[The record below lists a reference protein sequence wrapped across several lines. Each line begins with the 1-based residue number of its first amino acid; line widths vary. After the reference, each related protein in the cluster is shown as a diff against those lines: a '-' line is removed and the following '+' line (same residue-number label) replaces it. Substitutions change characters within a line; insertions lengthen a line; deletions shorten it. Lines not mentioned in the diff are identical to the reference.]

1 MLHFQFKTLFLFACA
16 LGLLVARPDP
26 GLSREKDLPGLHTMA
41 GQMIM
46 CGFRGLHL
54 GVDDPLHQAIAQ
66 GLCGGVIL
74 FDRDVQQ
81 RNDTR
86 NICCPEQVRS
96 LTRELQDLS
105 PRPLLIAV
113 DQEGGRVARL
123 KPEHGFPPFPSA
135 ASLGQ
140 KGSVQ
145 ATRRVGADMGHLL
158 AGLGINLNLAPVV
171 DVNTN
176 PDNPAIGRLDRSFS
190 AHPDRVA
197 EQAAAFIQGQH
208 ESNIL
213 TCIKHFP
220 GHGSAFNDSHLGLTD
235 ITKTWEQKEL
245 LPYRRLIQSQVCD
258 TVMTGHLVHR
268 EVDPDHPASLS
279 LAWTRDIL
287 RRDLGF
293 DGVIITD
300 DLQMKA
306 ITDHYSLEQTVRL
319 ALEAGADIILFGNNL
334 RYDPR
339 IAARANALIVDLVQE
354 GKISRQRIE
363 SSYERIT
370 RLKQKLTRHTAFMS
384 VHPFIFQGAFSSQA
398 MASPST
404 NSILFTPD

>member
-1 MLHFQFKTLFLFACA
+1 MQRVLMLHYPFKTLCLFVLA

-26 GLSREKDLPGLHTMA
+26 GMSREKDLPGLQTMA

-46 CGFRGLHL
+46 CGFRGLSL
-54 GVDDPLHQAIAQ
+54 SSDDPLHQAIEQ

-74 FDRDVQQ
+74 FDRDVQLKS
-81 RNDTR
+81 DTR
-86 NICCPEQVRS
+86 NIRSPGQLRS
-96 LTRELQDLS
+96 LTRMLQDIS
-105 PRPLLIAV
+105 PKPLLIAV

-123 KPEHGFPPFPSA
+123 KPEFGFPPFPAA

-145 ATRRVGADMGHLL
+145 ATRQVGADMSRLL

-213 TCIKHFP
+213 TSIKHFP

-235 ITKTWEQKEL
+235 ITATWEPQEL
-245 LPYRRLIQSQVCD
+245 LPYRRLTQSQTCD
-258 TVMTGHLVHR
+258 TIMTGHLVHR
-268 EVDPDHPASLS
+268 GIDPDHPASLS
-279 LAWTRDIL
+279 QAWIRDIL

-300 DLQMKA
+300 DLQMRA

-339 IAARANALIVDLVQE
+339 IAAKANALIKDLVEE

-370 RLKQKLTRHTAFMS
+370 RLKQKLSRHPACKLIPHT
-384 VHPFIFQGAFSSQA
+384 
-398 MASPST
+398 ST
-404 NSILFTPD
+404 TH

>member
-1 MLHFQFKTLFLFACA
+1 MLHLQFKTLCILVCT
-16 LGLLVARPDP
+16 LGLILAQPDP
-26 GLSREKDLPGLHTMA
+26 GLSREKDLPGLQTMA

-46 CGFRGLHL
+46 CGFRGQHL
-54 GVDDPLHQAIAQ
+54 GVDDPFHQAIEQ

-81 RNDTR
+81 NSDTR
-86 NICCPEQVRS
+86 NIRSPEQVRS

-105 PRPLLIAV
+105 PNPLLIAV

-123 KPEHGFPPFPSA
+123 KPENGFPPFPSA

-145 ATRRVGADMGHLL
+145 ATRQVGADMGRIL

-176 PDNPAIGRLDRSFS
+176 PDNPAIGRLERSFS
-190 AHPDRVA
+190 AHPERVV

-235 ITKTWEQKEL
+235 ITKTWEPKEL
-245 LPYRRLIQSQVCD
+245 IPYRRLTQSQICD
-258 TVMTGHLVHR
+258 TIMTGHLVHR
-268 EVDPDHPASLS
+268 GIDPDHPASLS
-279 LAWTRDIL
+279 RAWTRGVL

-300 DLQMKA
+300 DLQMRA

-319 ALEAGADIILFGNNL
+319 ALEAEADIILFGNNL
-334 RYDPR
+334 RYDPQ
-339 IAARANALIVDLVQE
+339 IAARANALIVDLVQK
-354 GKISRQRIE
+354 GKISRQRIQ
-363 SSYERIT
+363 SSYERII
-370 RLKQKLTRHTAFMS
+370 RLKQKLS
-384 VHPFIFQGAFSSQA
+384 K
-398 MASPST
+398 
-404 NSILFTPD
+404 